1 VDSPT
6 WPAWQLLAPPAAEEL
21 NSLSA
26 LPDNPDETIGAAAGA
41 AYTAARYGV
50 SQGYYAAASLRQ
62 VAERLVVLQGGT
74 HRSCWASCVR
84 WSGVSTARGG
94 LVFRLCGEF
103 GGQEGLVGF

>member
-62 VAERLVVLQGGT
+62 VTERLVVMQGGT
-74 HRSCWASCVR
+74 HRSCWASCQQPAIHR
-84 WSGVSTARGG
+84 RARSRPLEWRIDGTRRSC
-94 LVFRLCGEF
+94 F
-103 GGQEGLVGF
+103 QAMW